1 MALNYGYRVTR
12 TRLLDSKLLEE
23 LKKRTY
29 VIEIRMEIIFRI
41 LCIADVSRVIFAS
54 IDASTIARSL
64 PIERIKTLNDAKIGR
79 RIKMKQIYDSQDE
92 TRATRVVAKVGRRR
106 FRIPGREAS
115 CVSRSQS
122 EATGFGGL
130 WTATRSKKF
139 KSS

>member
-1 MALNYGYRVTR
+1 MYRELN
-12 TRLLDSKLLEE
+12 
-23 LKKRTY
+23 
-29 VIEIRMEIIFRI
+29 
-41 LCIADVSRVIFAS
+41 VIFAS

-79 RIKMKQIYDSQDE
+79 RIKMKRIYDSQDE